1 MASFS
6 IQLPLPIAVHGIDVI
21 NISLREFR
29 DTKAAHALSIEIL
42 PFKVLE
48 IFITSPLESRSK
60 SSHVCNYEGHW
71 SSSRIAEWKLVR

>member
-1 MASFS
+1 MLLENKFWLVDGFASHS
-6 IQLPLPIAVHGIDVI
+6 TAIALHGIDVI

-48 IFITSPLESRSK
+48 IFFTSPLESRSK
-60 SSHVCNYEGHW
+60 SSHVCNYEGH
-71 SSSRIAEWKLVR
+71 